1 MKKFFVTMLLVLLTA
16 PTFAQFGSGGF
27 RLNEEN
33 VYYGIRFGVTSASFS
48 GDIDSGSKLGMTLAG
63 VLGFRVSD
71 SAPLYLESGLYYTE
85 RGGKIKGVKT
95 VSEAG
100 MGHADWKA
108 SYNVLEV
115 PLLIK
120 YGIETQSDFILLPF
134 IGPYFG
140 YAIKTDDL
148 NRANMGFKAGC
159 GFEYHQLYLEAGRQF
174 GVTDILDGDA
184 SARSNAW
191 FLNIGINF

>member
-1 MKKFFVTMLLVLLTA
+1 MKKFFVTMLMVLLTA

-27 RLNEEN
+27 SLSEEN
-33 VYYGIRFGVTSASFS
+33 LYYGIRFGVTSASLS
-48 GDIDSGSKLGMTLAG
+48 GDIDSGSKVGMTLAG
-63 VLGFRVSD
+63 VVGFRVSYT
-71 SAPLYLESGLYYTE
+71 APLFLESGLYYTE
-85 RGGKIKGVKT
+85 RGGKEKVTDAT
-95 VSEAG
+95 V
-100 MGHADWKA
+100 

-120 YGIETQSDFILLPF
+120 YGVETQSDFILLPF

-140 YAIKTDDL
+140 YAIKTDHL

-159 GFEYHQLYLEAGRQF
+159 GIEYRQLYLEAGRQF

-184 SARSNAW
+184 SVRSNAW
-191 FLNIGINF
+191 FLNFGINF

>member
-27 RLNEEN
+27 QLSEEN

-48 GDIDSGSKLGMTLAG
+48 GDIDSGSKVGMTLAG

-85 RGGKIKGVKT
+85 RGGKIKHTDIK
-95 VSEAG
+95 S
-100 MGHADWKA
+100 

-120 YGIETQSDFILLPF
+120 YGFETQSDFIVLPF

-148 NRANMGFKAGC
+148 NRSNMGFKAGC
-159 GFEYHQLYLEAGRQF
+159 GFEYHQVYLEAGRQF
-174 GVTDILDGDA
+174 GVTDILDDA
-184 SARSNAW
+184 PSARSNAW
-191 FLNIGINF
+191 FLNLGINF